1 MNDDCCFPPQNSQSW
16 IDLQHAKPVDIL
28 NLVADAYI
36 GSTAGA
42 FANSSNYGTPG
53 SWATNSFTITSAPTC
68 TALGTDDLA
77 LVADAAQWNFQHQTA
92 NVASTNAIPLRKV
105 IFLRAGTQW
114 QMTIPVS
121 LGGSTYS
128 DIQLSFLANA
138 ATRGDAQGTVPVIQW
153 TGSFTGDVSLKVTL
167 KMPGNYQIG
176 LRAVTGGNTS
186 MFEMEWIVVS
196 VPLRKI
202 SLGDLQLS
210 SFPTSPEPAIDPRLK
225 TDRNVGYQ
233 TCVAKQRSCWNNIC
247 NGGGN
252 PWRTLINCPSWGGPE
267 CYSIAVANCGGN
279 HTGADDPQC
288 NIDKSTDLCPSV
300 TMCFSGL
307 EPTRCDAKVSNI
319 VRCP

>member
-1 MNDDCCFPPQNSQSW
+1 LKGIFMNDDCCLPPQNSQSW

-68 TALGTDDLA
+68 AALGTDDLA
-77 LVADAAQWNFQHQTA
+77 IVANAAQWNFSHSTA

-105 IFLRAGTQW
+105 IFLRAGRQW

-121 LGGSTYS
+121 LGGSTYT
-128 DIQLSFLANA
+128 DIQLSFLDNA

-167 KMPGNYQIG
+167 KEPGKYTMG

-186 MFEMEWIVVS
+186 MFEMEWIVVADKPKP
-196 VPLRKI
+196 VA
-202 SLGDLQLS
+202 LGDLEVQ
-210 SFPTSPEPAIDPRLK
+210 SFLTSGGTPIDEDESRTLPFLWRVLKRLLKAEAIGSGDFTACSRQCSTPNCSEVQS
-225 TDRNVGYQ
+225 TGRNV
-233 TCVAKQRSCWNNIC
+233 CC
-247 NGGGN
+247 
-252 PWRTLINCPSWGGPE
+252 
-267 CYSIAVANCGGN
+267 
-279 HTGADDPQC
+279 
-288 NIDKSTDLCPSV
+288 
-300 TMCFSGL
+300 
-307 EPTRCDAKVSNI
+307 
-319 VRCP
+319 